1 MPTPQSEPP
10 DKAPE
15 PSSRLDAE
23 RVNNA
28 NSIAEPGPRMSA
40 SDEDFLFVPSDRLS
54 DFRITEELRSA
65 LAVDPNLRAAARR
78 LSIHTVDGEVTLRG
92 VVSSLA
98 ERVAIVSIA
107 QRVAGDEHVGAWIE
121 IKH

>member
-1 MPTPQSEPP
+1 
-10 DKAPE
+10 
-15 PSSRLDAE
+15 
-23 RVNNA
+23 
-28 NSIAEPGPRMSA
+28 MSA
-40 SDEDFLFVPSDRLS
+40 RDEDFLFVPSDRLR

-65 LAVDPNLRAAARR
+65 LAADPNLRAAARR

-98 ERVAIVSIA
+98 ERVAIVSAA

-121 IKH
+121 IRR